1 MGERVVGMGHL
12 SMKSS
17 KVMLILAWVILFV
30 LLLNTS
36 YDLINKASNIA
47 NIVGVVLLVVTV
59 LVSIKT
65 KCLTSIKSNKQ
76 R

>member
-1 MGERVVGMGHL
+1 MVGMGHL

-76 R
+76 K